1 MFRRKIMLK
10 KIILGGL
17 LIVFSGILIVG
28 AVNRTAARSGET
40 NSTQHGQTTQAVEQR
55 GGRNGA
61 GGNVEEVGEASVTE
75 WQTVSGTVSNV
86 DTSRAE
92 IKLSDGRSVEVGGR
106 AWQLAIAQNFT
117 ANAGDSVTLHGFD
130 ENGVF
135 QIGQIDNQSNGQ
147 TLSLRDTTGRPLWS
161 GRGRS

>member
-1 MFRRKIMLK
+1 MLK

-17 LIVFSGILIVG
+17 LVTLVGVLVIGGI
-28 AVNRTAARSGET
+28 NRAAARGGET
-40 NSTQHGQTTQAVEQR
+40 SSNQHGQATQDVAER

-61 GGNVEEVGEASVTE
+61 DSNQGSVAANATV
-75 WQTVSGTVSNV
+75 WQTVIGTVSSV
-86 DTSRAE
+86 DASHAE
-92 IKLSDGRSVEVGGR
+92 IILSDGRSVEVGGR
-106 AWQLAIAQNFT
+106 AWQLAAAQNFT
-117 ANAGDSVTLHGFD
+117 AHAGDSVTLHGFD

-147 TLSLRDTTGRPLWS
+147 TLSLRDTTGRPLWA

>member
-1 MFRRKIMLK
+1 MLK

-40 NSTQHGQTTQAVEQR
+40 NSAQHEQTTQDVGQR
-55 GGRNGA
+55 GGRNSA
-61 GGNVEEVGEASVTE
+61 GSNQGRAEAVGEANVTE
-75 WQTVSGTVSNV
+75 WQTVIGTVSSV
-86 DTSRAE
+86 DASYVE
-92 IKLSDGRSVEVGGR
+92 IALSDGSSVEVGGR
-106 AWQLAIAQNFT
+106 AWQLAATQDFT

-135 QIGQIDNQSNGQ
+135 QVSQIDNQSNGQ
-147 TLSLRDTTGRPLWS
+147 TLSLRDTTGRPLWA

>member
-1 MFRRKIMLK
+1 MLK

-17 LIVFSGILIVG
+17 LIVLSGILIVG

-40 NSTQHGQTTQAVEQR
+40 NSTQHDQPTQVVEQR

-61 GGNVEEVGEASVTE
+61 GGNVEAVGEASVME

-86 DTSRAE
+86 DASHAE
-92 IKLSDGRSVEVGGR
+92 IMLSDGRSVEVGGR
-106 AWQLAIAQNFT
+106 AWQLAAAQNFT
-117 ANAGDSVTLHGFD
+117 ANAGDSVTVHGFD

-135 QIGQIDNQSNGQ
+135 QAGQIDNQSNGQ
-147 TLSLRDTTGRPLWS
+147 TVRLRDTTGRPMWA